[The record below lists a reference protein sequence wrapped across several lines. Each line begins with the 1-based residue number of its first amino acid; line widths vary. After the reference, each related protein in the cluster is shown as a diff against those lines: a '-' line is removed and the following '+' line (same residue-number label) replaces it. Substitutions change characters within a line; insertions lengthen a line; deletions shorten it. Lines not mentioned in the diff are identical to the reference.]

1 MGSES
6 SSAQSSVAQA
16 SVAQASVA
24 QLSAA
29 QLPPVQPN
37 VGVDLRATAF
47 GNRSGPGARSFRKQ
61 PRSVVSF
68 LVEGLV
74 PLALIAYLLIS
85 HRASEALFPQIESAS
100 AVELSSQGTSVELDR
115 VASHD
120 SWTGVIRF
128 GDGIPQPLDP
138 QAVARFV
145 ASLEPASIDPRIP
158 SSPPGQFGLERPAL
172 TIKLFKG
179 PRERRAVQSEV
190 RFGVRND
197 YTGKFYAQLNDQVGA
212 VLVSPEVMEQ
222 ALLLLN
228 PVIAPEGPGPGAP
241 LS

>member
-6 SSAQSSVAQA
+6 SSTQSSLKE
-16 SVAQASVA
+16 S
-24 QLSAA
+24 SAA

-37 VGVDLRATAF
+37 LGVDLRATAF
-47 GNRSGPGARSFRKQ
+47 GNRSGSAARSFRKQ

-85 HRASEALFPQIESAS
+85 HRATEALFPQIETAS
-100 AVELSSQGTSVELDR
+100 AVELSSQGTRVELDR

-120 SWTGVIRF
+120 RWIGVIRV
-128 GDGIPQPLDP
+128 GDGIPQPLDA

-179 PRERRAVQSEV
+179 PHEQRAVQSEV
-190 RFGVRND
+190 RFGLQND
-197 YTGKFYAQLNDQVGA
+197 YTGKFYAQLDDQVGA

-228 PVIAPEGPGPGAP
+228 PVTAPEGPGPGAP